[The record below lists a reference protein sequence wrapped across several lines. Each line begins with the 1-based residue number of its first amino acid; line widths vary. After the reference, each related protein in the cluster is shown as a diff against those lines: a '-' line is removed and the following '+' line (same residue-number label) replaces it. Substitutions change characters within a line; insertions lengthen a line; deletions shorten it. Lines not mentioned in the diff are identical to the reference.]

1 MTEKNKIKQNQVTQS
16 ATVNVVQEEGFAG
29 ISRLYGE
36 KAFALIKDMHVC
48 VIGIGGVGSWV
59 VEALAR
65 SAVGNITLIDY
76 DTIALSNINRQIHT
90 LSSTLDKK
98 KCVAMQERVQQINPD
113 CKVTII
119 DDFITLDN
127 MADLLGHGYDYVVD
141 AIDSIKF
148 KAGLIYHCKRNK
160 IPVITTGGAGGLTD
174 PAAIQVV
181 DLSKTYNDALAA
193 KVRSTLREQYN
204 FTKNSKRSFRV
215 DCVFSSQQQLYP
227 KEDGTVS
234 HEKPGIHG
242 VSLDCRFGYGAASF
256 VTGTFGFIAV
266 AHLIKKFLKKQL
278 NGPAEH
284 MT

>member
-1 MTEKNKIKQNQVTQS
+1 MTDNVQIKNED
-16 ATVNVVQEEGFAG
+16 AFAG
-29 ISRLYGE
+29 IARLYGD
-36 KAFALIKDMHVC
+36 AAYSLIKNMHVC

-65 SAVGNITLIDY
+65 SAVGKITLIDF
-76 DTIALSNINRQIHT
+76 DTIALSNMNRQIHT
-90 LSSTLDKK
+90 LSNTIDKK
-98 KCVAMQERVQQINPD
+98 KCVAMQQRVKDINPQ
-113 CKVTII
+113 CRVNII
-119 DDFITLDN
+119 DDFLTLEN
-127 MADLLGHGYDYVVD
+127 MPDLLSQDYDYVVD

-148 KAGLIYHCKRNK
+148 KAGLIYYCKRNK

-174 PAAIQVV
+174 PSVIKVV

-193 KVRSTLREQYN
+193 KVRSTLRDQYN

-256 VTGTFGFIAV
+256 VTGTFGFVAV
-266 AHLIKKFLKKQL
+266 AHIIKKFLHNKLTHEK
-278 NGPAEH
+278 
-284 MT
+284 

>member
-1 MTEKNKIKQNQVTQS
+1 MNNNIQTSTED
-16 ATVNVVQEEGFAG
+16 AFAG
-29 ISRLYGE
+29 IARLYGSE
-36 KAFALIKDMHVC
+36 AYTHLRAMHVC
-48 VIGIGGVGSWV
+48 VVGIGGVGSWV

-65 SAVGNITLIDY
+65 SAVGKITLVDY
-76 DTIALSNINRQIHT
+76 DTIAQSNINRQIHT
-90 LSSTLDKK
+90 LSGTLEQK
-98 KCVAMQERVQQINPD
+98 KCSVMAQRVKEINHE
-113 CKVTII
+113 CEVTII
-119 DDFITLDN
+119 DDFLTLDN
-127 MADLLGHGYDYVVD
+127 MPDYISTEYDYVVD

-174 PAAIQVV
+174 PSVIKVV

-204 FTKNSKRSFRV
+204 FSKNPRRRFAI

-227 KEDGTVS
+227 KEDGSVS
-234 HEKPGIHG
+234 HQKPGIHG

-266 AHLIKKFLKKQL
+266 SHLIKKYLAKKLKH
-278 NGPAEH
+278 AR
-284 MT
+284 